1 MKILVSAGLHNRTNC
16 PVFVPAA
23 KPAYDHFALRTP
35 GGDRIPA
42 QYTDRDGVG
51 GILFILPWLRAGES
65 LSLRVVKA
73 TGRTPA
79 CSCRLSEDRVSI
91 RLDGRER
98 TGYYFGRDLAKPY
111 LGPFFDRYGSQ
122 ITRLDLKTQEHPHH
136 RCFWFSHGSVNGV
149 DTWNEPED
157 HGYIRN
163 ERIEQVEAG
172 DVFTGFVARNI
183 WTDHSGN
190 PLCRDRTTVR
200 FYRMA
205 DGNTVADVSLTLYA
219 EFGDVTLGQTK
230 EAGPVAVR
238 MNHNLTV
245 KPGTGRFENGCGGIN
260 EDEIW
265 MKRAPWCDYYG
276 TEKGHLCGFAI
287 LDNPENEGHPCYWH
301 ARDYGLMAPN
311 NFYIPGDR
319 RIPKGE
325 SMTFRYRLIAHSGTT
340 EEAGIAARFADYAA
354 PPAASCEE

>member
-1 MKILVSAGLHNRTNC
+1 MKILVSAGLHTRVNC

-23 KPAYDHFALRTP
+23 KPAYGRFALRTP
-35 GGDRIPA
+35 GGERLPA
-42 QYTDRDGVG
+42 QYTEQDGVG
-51 GILFILPWLRAGES
+51 GILFLLPWLRAGES
-65 LSLRVVKA
+65 LTLRVVKA
-73 TGRTPA
+73 AGRTPA
-79 CSCRLSEDRVSI
+79 CASVACEDRVSI
-91 RLDGRER
+91 RLFGRER
-98 TGYYFGRDLAKPY
+98 CGYYFGRDLAKPY

-122 ITRLDLKTQEHPHH
+122 ITRLDLKTAEHPHH

-163 ERIEQVEAG
+163 ESVEAVENG
-172 DVFTGFVARNI
+172 DVFTAFAVRNV
-183 WTDHSGN
+183 WTDHDGK
-190 PLCRDRTTVR
+190 PLCHDLTRIR
-200 FYRMA
+200 FYAMP
-205 DGNTVADVSLTLYA
+205 DGNTVADVSLTLFA
-219 EFGDVTLGQTK
+219 DCGDVVLGRTK

-287 LDNPENEGHPCYWH
+287 LDNPENEGHPC
-301 ARDYGLMAPN
+301 
-311 NFYIPGDR
+311 
-319 RIPKGE
+319 
-325 SMTFRYRLIAHSGTT
+325 
-340 EEAGIAARFADYAA
+340 
-354 PPAASCEE
+354 

>member
-51 GILFILPWLRAGES
+51 GILFILTWLRAGES

-265 MKRAPWCDYYG
+265 MKRAPGAIITAPKRVTSAASPFWTIRKTKDTPATG
-276 TEKGHLCGFAI
+276 T
-287 LDNPENEGHPCYWH
+287 P
-301 ARDYGLMAPN
+301 
-311 NFYIPGDR
+311 
-319 RIPKGE
+319 
-325 SMTFRYRLIAHSGTT
+325 GTT
-340 EEAGIAARFADYAA
+340 VSWRRTISTSPAT
-354 PPAASCEE
+354 AASRRARA